1 MENDDCWHQL
11 RALVASSPALRSRSM
26 NPANEQLLFHGTNR
40 YCQLADDGSKVRL
53 CSLSACHLCCIIRNS
68 FDICQCGEC
77 CCCNLICWYSSNVY
91 SLQQVQ
97 NINFVAL
104 GRGYILHPALQVK
117 FDPFCALV
125 RFLNPHTE
133 ADDYTLNGDSS
144 CKYRVLLVSRVVVGN
159 PHKRRQNATNMIEPP
174 CGYHSVGLL
183 MSLLFKPQ
191 CSNS

>member
-1 MENDDCWHQL
+1 MWW
-11 RALVASSPALRSRSM
+11 V
-26 NPANEQLLFHGTNR
+26 LLH
-40 YCQLADDGSKVRL
+40 
-53 CSLSACHLCCIIRNS
+53 
-68 FDICQCGEC
+68 
-77 CCCNLICWYSSNVY
+77 LICWYSSNVC

-104 GRGYILHPALQVK
+104 GPGFILHPALQVS

-125 RFLNPHTE
+125 PLLNPNTE

-183 MSLLFKPQ
+183 MLLLSSFNAKIPRSLANLEWTSITKRQLYTTMTRYDLRFSLYTGILLRNWGPS
-191 CSNS
+191 CDPWH